1 MKVILDVAFEE
12 KLWGLQKEVINL
24 KYLKNVISKTL
35 GVHKIF
41 DDKIINITILFAS
54 SERLK
59 TLNKEFRNKDKST
72 NVLSFSD
79 QQIDYKD
86 IEKINWP
93 KEIYLGDIAFSYQN
107 LLEETIYYNESFKN
121 HFTHLLVHAIL
132 HLLCYDHEDD
142 KDKVIMEGLENKI
155 LNLFSISSPYI

>member
-1 MKVILDVAFEE
+1 MKIILDVAFEE
-12 KLWGLQKEVINL
+12 KLWRLQKEVINI
-24 KYLKNVISKTL
+24 KYLKNVITGAL

-54 SERLK
+54 DKRLK
-59 TLNKEFRNKDKST
+59 ILNKEFRNKDKST

-79 QQIDYKD
+79 QQIDYQD

-107 LLEETIYYNESFKN
+107 LIEETTYYNESFKN

-132 HLLCYDHEDD
+132 HLLCYDHEDE